1 MSATSYN
8 YVKRME
14 DKESWLTALLQ
25 EEPDGAKDAPK
36 LLATAALLRG
46 AVNAIEPPES
56 AQSQARAR
64 GLAKLEEAMARRG
77 PEEHPPRAWPS
88 RLGSW
93 LQVAFNLFRRR

>member
-1 MSATSYN
+1 MEATLSS
-8 YVKRME
+8 YVKPME

-36 LLATAALLRG
+36 LLATAALIRG
-46 AVNAIEPPES
+46 AVNAVEPPES

-64 GLAKLEEAMARRG
+64 GLAKLDEVMAQRALQ
-77 PEEHPPRAWPS
+77 EPPSGSWAN
-88 RLGSW
+88 RLGSF